1 MKNHNKTHILGSLF
15 LSFGQACIN
24 FKFLIAEETHF
35 LEQIR
40 ADEWYPLKKVFNN
53 ILNIVKKSILILR
66 QYLSKLILN

>member
-1 MKNHNKTHILGSLF
+1 VKNNDETQILGTLF

-40 ADEWYPLKKVFNN
+40 ADEWYPLIFF
-53 ILNIVKKSILILR
+53 
-66 QYLSKLILN
+66 